1 MSFGLL
7 ACPLTKWTNGILS
20 PLNSAMSS
28 LLFVFPFSFFQ
39 LIKQIQHPSLFWRV
53 RFPQPPSIL
62 VALFVLFPVPLHLLL
77 FSNVE
82 PEKGQNIS
90 AENIPAKINSGRHL
104 KKTPTGTFW
113 GSHLV
118 QNIDDVKIQFM
129 ALRCPLVRALRKAKR

>member
-28 LLFVFPFSFFQ
+28 LLFVFSF
-39 LIKQIQHPSLFWRV
+39 IQHPSLFWRV

-104 KKTPTGTFW
+104 KKTPTGKFW

-129 ALRCPLVRALRKAKR
+129 ALRCPLVRTLRKAER